1 MLSTVTFAEIPQGA
15 IFGDGK
21 EGIYKKVPTFPAPP
35 QGFRSRPE
43 ANAWE
48 LEPSTLMPDSPA
60 WLADDCDELV
70 YPLPSRRSSGA
81 ATIR

>member
-1 MLSTVTFAEIPQGA
+1 MRPVTFVEIPHGA

-48 LEPSTLMPDSPA
+48 LEPRTLKPDSPA
-60 WLADDCDELV
+60 WFADDCDDLA
-70 YPLPSRRSSGA
+70 YPLLAHLSPSA
-81 ATIR
+81 AGSR